1 MLRSLSA
8 LVVATLIS
16 GCMTWRPQPVAP
28 QVAVTQRKSGDI
40 RLELKDGRHIV
51 LESPQ
56 VDGQDI
62 IGVGKPGGERVRLP
76 LADIQT
82 VWLREL
88 DKKRTAILGGALAT
102 VGIVALIF
110 RSDLN
115 LGLGWQG
122 IL

>member
-1 MLRSLSA
+1 MLRSFS
-8 LVVATLIS
+8 VFFVAVLTT
-16 GCMTWRPQPVAP
+16 GCMTWRAQPVTP
-28 QVAVTQRKSGDI
+28 EVAMAQRKSGDI

-76 LADIQT
+76 LSDIQT
-82 VWLREL
+82 IWMREL

-102 VGIVALIF
+102 VGIVAFIF
-110 RSDLN
+110 RNDLN

-122 IL
+122 IF